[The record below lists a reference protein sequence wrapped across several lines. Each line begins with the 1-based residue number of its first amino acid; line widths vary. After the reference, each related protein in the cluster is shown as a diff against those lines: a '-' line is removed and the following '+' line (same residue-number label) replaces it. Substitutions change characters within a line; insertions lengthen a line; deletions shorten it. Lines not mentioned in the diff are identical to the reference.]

1 MVLSNGEYLLHW
13 PLKKHVITAGMYYKN
28 GDWHGA
34 IDMRTAWDDNM
45 YKNCEAAMAG
55 TVEEVQYWDGKTTS
69 GMQSYGNMVKVRH
82 TDYRGQKLYTRY
94 AHLSK
99 ILVTE
104 GQTVNEGDIIGV
116 TGATGN
122 VSGAHLHF
130 EVILGSTRCNPLNW
144 LDNDF
149 TKADKAVKLGNY
161 TSVVRIDDGQADPGE
176 SGALDITQELTVI
189 KATFKDESDADSFI
203 EKCNSLGINVTLTIQ
218 TGACSSGDAATLRN
232 LALKCDAEVHVE

>member
-1 MVLSNGEYLLHW
+1 MILSNGEYLLAW
-13 PLKKHVITAGMYYKN
+13 PLSKHVITAGMYYKS
-28 GDWHGA
+28 GKWHGA
-34 IDMRTAWDDNM
+34 IDMRTAWDGDGH
-45 YKNCEAAMAG
+45 KDCGAAMSG
-55 TVEEVQYWDGKTTS
+55 VVEEVQYWDGVSTK
-69 GMQSYGNMVKVRH
+69 GMQSYGNMVKIRH

-99 ILVTE
+99 IYVKE
-104 GQTVNEGDIIGV
+104 GDEVNEGDIIGV

-161 TSVVRIDDGQADPGE
+161 TSVVRVDDKPANPGE
-176 SGALDITQELTVI
+176 SGDLDITQEVTII
-189 KATFKDESDADSFI
+189 KATFRDELDSYSFI
-203 EKCNSLGINVTLTIQ
+203 QKCEELGIPVTFTVQ
-218 TGACSSGDAATLRN
+218 TGGCSSGDAATLRN
-232 LALKCDAEVHVE
+232 IALNCDAEVHLE